1 MQMNK
6 ESRIPFD
13 VITAPRSKTLII
25 PLFSSRNLSDGRE
38 SEGTTKVLV
47 RWWLETEQYHGDL
60 VILMESSVAGA
71 KLGNRKA
78 RTNGFNEIRK
88 SQILSEAMTR
98 TL

>member
-1 MQMNK
+1 MNN
-6 ESRIPFD
+6 EFHSLLLSQRE
-13 VITAPRSKTLII
+13 KTRGAK
-25 PLFSSRNLSDGRE
+25 LFSSRNLPCGRE
-38 SEGTTKVLV
+38 SGTTKV

-60 VILMESSVAGA
+60 VILMESSVSGA

-88 SQILSEAMTR
+88 SQILSEAMIP